1 MSSVDIDSS
10 TYPDVLQIYSGCRKM
25 PLMNIW
31 RCAIICQS
39 KIQLITVN
47 MWLADFKS
55 LKIASC
61 GSIVSKMYWS
71 LTNLVVL
78 VIDQFGKIRHW
89 PIWSYWSNWS
99 YWSLTI
105 LLKISELPI
114 DKCVAGVHVF
124 YTWQDKMDGF
134 EKAK

>member
-10 TYPDVLQIYSGCRKM
+10 TYPDVLQIYSGCRKIQ
-25 PLMNIW
+25 LMNFW
-31 RCAIICQS
+31 RYAIILS
-39 KIQLITVN
+39 IKIQLITVN

-78 VIDQFGKIRHW
+78 VIDQFGKLRHW
-89 PIWSYWSNWS
+89 PIWSYWS
-99 YWSLTI
+99 YWSMTI
-105 LLKISELPI
+105 LLKILNFRLIS
-114 DKCVAGVHVF
+114 DWQAGVRIF
-124 YTWQDKMDGF
+124 YTWQKKMDGF